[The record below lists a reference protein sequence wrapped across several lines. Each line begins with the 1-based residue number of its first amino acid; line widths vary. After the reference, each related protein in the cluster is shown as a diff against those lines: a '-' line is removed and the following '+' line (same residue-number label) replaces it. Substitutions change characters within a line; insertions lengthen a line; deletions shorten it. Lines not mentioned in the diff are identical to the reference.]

1 LRIYVLE
8 GGAFASSDGRTWLVL
23 IFQILGWLV
32 LVAAT
37 VAIARR
43 FGLFA
48 GGQSASTEASDVL
61 WLDTPVQTD
70 PR

>member
-1 LRIYVLE
+1 M
-8 GGAFASSDGRTWLVL
+8 L

-32 LVAAT
+32 LVAAA

-48 GGQSASTEASDVL
+48 GKQSTSTEAPDVL
-61 WLDTPVQTD
+61 WLDTPVGTD